1 MLPCRQL
8 LRGDAE
14 GLILSLVA
22 GYRAKEMAVELRDHL
37 CERSATRFV
46 ESRFTHVFGRGLRGG
61 EEECADTVQLEDGR
75 QEPMGERFGIVSGA
89 RKLLCAR
96 KVPRGVDDVAPPRRG
111 SRHHGPRAGAND
123 PPDY

>member
-46 ESRFTHVFGRGLRGG
+46 EPRFTHVFGRGFRGV
-61 EEECADTVQLEDGR
+61 EAERADTVQAEDGR
-75 QEPMGERFGIVSGA
+75 QEPMPYRLGIGADARQILRA
-89 RKLLCAR
+89 RKR
-96 KVPRGVDDVAPPRRG
+96 RRG
-111 SRHHGPRAGAND
+111 
-123 PPDY
+123 